1 MLMNLQKG
9 KLQCH
14 CVDETNANYIP
25 HIWTPQLGRWSQ
37 APWVTWCQRQ
47 GGAAEGCEGLR
58 GGAAGAGSRVP
69 MAPESSQPGSSDIYP
84 RGPLGICCCSLVLY
98 YLSSLQLRSTL
109 GENIITHACV
119 HIYTH
124 TEKHPHTQ
132 RGLITHLRQLL
143 EKVNWMWSG
152 YGGCYF
158 PDKLRKKE
166 WPLPSAVDSDI
177 LTCLI
182 HHLFD
187 NENSFQPA
195 WWWQSTAFG

>member
-1 MLMNLQKG
+1 MSVQKG

-14 CVDETNANYIP
+14 CVDESNANYIP
-25 HIWTPQLGRWSQ
+25 HIWTMQLGRWSQ

-47 GGAAEGCEGLR
+47 GGAAEGREGLR
-58 GGAAGAGSRVP
+58 GRAAGASSRAP
-69 MAPESSQPGSSDIYP
+69 MAPESSQPGSVDIYP
-84 RGPLGICCCSLVLY
+84 RGLLGICCCSLSLY
-98 YLSSLQLRSTL
+98 YLSSLQLRSTP

-119 HIYTH
+119 HTYTH
-124 TEKHPHTQ
+124 QKTSSHAKRLDYTPATAT
-132 RGLITHLRQLL
+132 GKSKLNVSWLWWLLFPRQAQ
-143 EKVNWMWSG
+143 
-152 YGGCYF
+152 
-158 PDKLRKKE
+158 KKE